1 MIIKFTSVP
10 VLDQEK
16 ALQFYTQVLGLVKM
30 ADIPLGPSRWLTVVS
45 PEGIAG
51 VELVLEPLNF
61 PPSIAYQKALFEAG
75 MPVTALVSTDIQA
88 DYERLVARGVV
99 FRGPPQ
105 NFGMIYS
112 ALFEDTCG
120 NLINLVQPTSA

>member
-105 NFGMIYS
+105 NFGMI
-112 ALFEDTCG
+112 
-120 NLINLVQPTSA
+120 